1 MNAGTVSSGT
11 TIGRLT
17 VRWRVDA
24 DLRDAD
30 RGRLDG
36 LVRELCDGPLE
47 DALTDPPGGHS
58 AEVCIRRVVV
68 PPHRVRW
75 DCADAELVSG
85 WARAIGHAVHGT
97 MIPADDVVRF
107 ASRSH
112 AQADL
117 IVSVLAGHRERLW
130 AWRLL
135 GLWPAG
141 TWTDAEAVS
150 STAAAAADERPG
162 ALVALVVAAARAGQL
177 GRFVEYVGPD
187 ALAGLARRLWLA
199 AGGTLPPSPRAAVQ
213 DVGAVRDGAA
223 AAALAGRL
231 AALLRQRSEI
241 IAYALRLSAARLAAS
256 VRLDAPGPAAPP
268 GIATVLPSP
277 AAPGPPAESA
287 TGSVAGSVAE
297 SLAVLAVLE
306 TEPAMAVHPD
316 AWSAVAMTARAL
328 RATGGEPQ
336 SLSAAPDAGSR
347 PDRPPDP
354 VSAEAGWS
362 ATQPRS
368 PLHEPP
374 APPPET
380 EPDGARIQPRQVV
393 DDGVA
398 LVPPGVTSWG
408 GLLFLLPIVAELGVP
423 ASVAA
428 EPDAY
433 GVGLR
438 PVLHELSRQLL
449 LRAASAAEA
458 PAADDPARLAFCGL
472 SPRSDAPRSP
482 RPRARDLI
490 GLAAGS
496 VVAALRERLPE
507 LASDRGDPALL
518 LSVCR
523 RHAVIHADPGWID
536 VDLRLDEVSVD
547 VRRAGLD
554 LDPGYLPWLGCVVR
568 FRYV

>member
-1 MNAGTVSSGT
+1 MNAGTVSSGM

-24 DLRDAD
+24 ELRDAD

-47 DALTDPPGGHS
+47 DALTDTPGGHP

-75 DCADAELVSG
+75 DCVDAELVSG
-85 WARAIGHAVHGT
+85 WAQAIGHAVRGT
-97 MIPADDVVRF
+97 MIPGGDMVRF

-117 IVSVLAGHRERLW
+117 IVSVLAGDRERLW
-130 AWRLL
+130 AWQLL

-150 STAAAAADERPG
+150 STVAAAVDERPG
-162 ALVALVVAAARAGQL
+162 AMVALVVAAARAGQL

-187 ALAGLARRLWLA
+187 ALAGFTRRIWLA
-199 AGGTLPPSPRAAVQ
+199 AGGTLPPSSWAAAQ
-213 DVGAVRDGAA
+213 DGATD
-223 AAALAGRL
+223 AALAGRL

-241 IAYALRLSAARLAAS
+241 IACALRLPAARLAA
-256 VRLDAPGPAAPP
+256 PGP
-268 GIATVLPSP
+268 L
-277 AAPGPPAESA
+277 AESA
-287 TGSVAGSVAE
+287 AGSVAE
-297 SLAVLAVLE
+297 SLAALAVLE
-306 TEPAMAVHPD
+306 AEPAMAAHPD
-316 AWSAVAMTARAL
+316 AWAAVAATARAL
-328 RATGGEPQ
+328 RAAAGEPQ
-336 SLSAAPDAGSR
+336 PPSATVGAVPYPDL
-347 PDRPPDP
+347 PPGAAT
-354 VSAEAGWS
+354 AEAPRS
-362 ATQPRS
+362 ATRPRS
-368 PLHEPP
+368 PRDVPP
-374 APPPET
+374 APRPEG
-380 EPDGARIQPRQVV
+380 EPDGTRAQARPLT
-393 DDGVA
+393 DDGA
-398 LVPPGVTSWG
+398 APVPPSVTGATSWG
-408 GLLFLLPIVAELGVP
+408 GLLFLLPVVAELGIP
-423 ASVAA
+423 ATVTAQ
-428 EPDAY
+428 PDAY

-438 PVLHELSRQLL
+438 PVLHELGRQLL
-449 LRAASAAEA
+449 VRAAPGAE
-458 PAADDPARLAFCGL
+458 PAGADDPARLAFCGL
-472 SPRSDAPRSP
+472 SPRSDAPRP
-482 RPRARDLI
+482 PEPRARELI
-490 GLAAGS
+490 GLDADS

-507 LASDRGDPALL
+507 PTPDRGDPALL